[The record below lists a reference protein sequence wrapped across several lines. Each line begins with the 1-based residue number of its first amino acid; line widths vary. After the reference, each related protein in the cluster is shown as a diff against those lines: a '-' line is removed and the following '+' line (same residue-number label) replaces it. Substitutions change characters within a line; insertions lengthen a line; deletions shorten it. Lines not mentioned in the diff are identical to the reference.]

1 MIRVNGYVKVTSQ
14 FEVTLPISEEEFYK
28 LPSNV
33 QDQMIEEAI
42 DYTNVAHVSSEVDDS
57 CDITPVTEEE

>member
-1 MIRVNGYVKVTSQ
+1 MIKVVGYVKVTSQ

-28 LPSNV
+28 LPTNV

-42 DYTNVAHVSSEVDDS
+42 DYNNVAHVSSEVDDS
-57 CDITPVTEEE
+57 CDIETVEEEE